1 MTRSHWRFATSVG
14 LLTAG
19 LMVNFSGAV
28 AVADSGSGSTTGA
41 DSAAPASHG
50 SPHQTNPLGGV
61 AKKLRAT
68 IQGAT
73 NALGPGH
80 LPGPQSILGS
90 TGSKTTSP
98 IAAVPHMMAEAIR
111 DHTPITGLSVR
122 QTPKAP
128 TDDPVTAPPAAAAD
142 SGTAKDGGTHALT
155 PVTEAL
161 TSTTNQLTQAAHA
174 VVAPAAG
181 AVTAGVQSLVAP
193 VAGVQTLVAPMAD
206 ELATGLIAPIPDV
219 LTSIRA
225 ILTSTADA
233 FVPLTQVPSDLASMF
248 GFPDVQPASGRV
260 RADIR
265 GPSTTLPTPLQ
276 AVRPPT
282 GGQGAISASDG
293 AGETATATAT
303 SMSGATSAIVG
314 ASSLNA
320 RARTAPAAAMSDGL
334 QAFFRSYGSLVI
346 AASLSAMVAAAL
358 PGLVAFLIPTAAG
371 MGVGY
376 RQAKAGIAL
385 RGPGMAR
392 FAGSG
397 PIGIVRSGSLVA
409 LRPSAMRGGR
419 RARTD
424 AGSSHLAA

>member
-1 MTRSHWRFATSVG
+1 
-14 LLTAG
+14 
-19 LMVNFSGAV
+19 MVNFSGAV
-28 AVADSGSGSTTGA
+28 AVADSGSTTGT
-41 DSAAPASHG
+41 DGAAPASHG
-50 SPHQTNPLGGV
+50 SPHHTNPLGGV

-80 LPGPQSILGS
+80 LPRPQSILGS

-111 DHTPITGLSVR
+111 DHTPITGLSVQ

-128 TDDPVTAPPAAAAD
+128 TDDPATAPPAAAPD
-142 SGTAKDGGTHALT
+142 SGTAKIGGTHALT

-161 TSTTNQLTQAAHA
+161 TSTTSQLTQVAHA

-193 VAGVQTLVAPMAD
+193 MAD
-206 ELATGLIAPIPDV
+206 GLATGLIAPIPDV

-233 FVPLTQVPSDLASMF
+233 FVPVTQVPSDLASMF

-260 RADIR
+260 SADIR
-265 GPSTTLPTPLQ
+265 GPSATLPTPLQ
-276 AVRPPT
+276 TVRPPT
-282 GGQGAISASDG
+282 GGHGAISASDG
-293 AGETATATAT
+293 AGETVTATATAT

-385 RGPGMAR
+385 RAPGMAR

-397 PIGIVRSGSLVA
+397 PVGIVRSGSLVA

>member
-1 MTRSHWRFATSVG
+1 
-14 LLTAG
+14 
-19 LMVNFSGAV
+19 MVNFSGAV
-28 AVADSGSGSTTGA
+28 AVADSGSGSTTGT
-41 DSAAPASHG
+41 DGAAPASHG
-50 SPHQTNPLGGV
+50 SPHHTNPLGGV

-80 LPGPQSILGS
+80 LPRPQSILGS

-111 DHTPITGLSVR
+111 DHTPITGLSVQ

-128 TDDPVTAPPAAAAD
+128 TDDPATAPPD
-142 SGTAKDGGTHALT
+142 SGTAKIGGTHALT
-155 PVTEAL
+155 PVAEAL

-181 AVTAGVQSLVAP
+181 AVTAGVQ
-193 VAGVQTLVAPMAD
+193 TLVAPMAAR
-206 ELATGLIAPIPDV
+206 LATGLIAPIPDV
-219 LTSIRA
+219 LTAIRA

-233 FVPLTQVPSDLASMF
+233 FVPVTQVPTDLASMF
-248 GFPDVQPASGRV
+248 GFPDVQPASGSV
-260 RADIR
+260 SADLR
-265 GPSTTLPTPLQ
+265 GPSATLPTPLQ
-276 AVRPPT
+276 TLRPPT
-282 GGQGAISASDG
+282 GGHGAISASDG

-385 RGPGMAR
+385 RAPGMAR

>member
-1 MTRSHWRFATSVG
+1 VTRSPWRFATSVG

-28 AVADSGSGSTTGA
+28 AVADSSSGSTTGA
-41 DSAAPASHG
+41 DSAAPAS
-50 SPHQTNPLGGV
+50 PHHTSPLGGV

-80 LPGPQSILGS
+80 LPVPQSILGS

-128 TDDPVTAPPAAAAD
+128 TDDPVTAPPAAD

-193 VAGVQTLVAPMAD
+193 VAGVQSLVAPMAD
-206 ELATGLIAPIPDV
+206 GLATGLIAPIPDV

-233 FVPLTQVPSDLASMF
+233 FVPVTQVPSDLASMF

-265 GPSTTLPTPLQ
+265 GTSTTLPTPLQ

-385 RGPGMAR
+385 RAPGMAR

-397 PIGIVRSGSLVA
+397 PIGIVRSGSLVT